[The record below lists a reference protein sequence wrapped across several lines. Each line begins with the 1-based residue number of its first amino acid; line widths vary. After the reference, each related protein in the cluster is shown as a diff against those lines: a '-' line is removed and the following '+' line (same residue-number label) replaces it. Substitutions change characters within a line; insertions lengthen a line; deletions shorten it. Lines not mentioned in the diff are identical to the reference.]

1 MQGLCFSQRKN
12 NAQSEWMD
20 GKMAIKKSEGSL
32 NQIYIASSLNICN
45 V

>member
-1 MQGLCFSQRKN
+1 MQALCFSQEKI

-20 GKMAIKKSEGSL
+20 GKMAIKRSEGSL
-32 NQIYIASSLNICN
+32 NQIYIASSFDIFN